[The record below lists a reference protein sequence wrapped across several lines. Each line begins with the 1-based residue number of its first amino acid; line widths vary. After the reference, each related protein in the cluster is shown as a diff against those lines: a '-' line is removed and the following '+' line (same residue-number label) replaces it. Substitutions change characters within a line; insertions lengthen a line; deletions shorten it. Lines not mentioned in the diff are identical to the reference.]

1 MKKDFAIG
9 VFDSG
14 VGGLTVLKALQ
25 TAMPHERFIYLGDTA
40 RVPYG
45 SRSPETII
53 RYSKRV
59 TGHLLQRDIKALVIA
74 CNTATTYALT
84 ALQEACRHLDL
95 PVFGVIEPSAAMAVQ
110 SSRSQRILVLGTEG
124 TIAGGKYTE
133 AITRLSPDAQVYS
146 KACPLFVPLIEEGWH
161 THVVTKMV
169 AAEYFA
175 EIVDLNGI
183 DTAILGCTHYP
194 LIKSLLSTLF
204 PSIHFI
210 DSAETTAQIVLKE
223 LNDRQIL
230 NDQLIGNHD
239 SLREN
244 TLYLVTDNL
253 PKFSH
258 VGHQFIGHTPSPLE
272 LVDLTDQDE
281 DFVDGLL

>member
-1 MKKDFAIG
+1 MNKDYAIG

-25 TAMPHERFIYLGDTA
+25 AAMPNERFVYLGDTA

-45 SRSPETII
+45 SRSPDTII

-59 TGHLLQRDIKALVIA
+59 TGHLLQRDIKALVVA

-84 ALQEACRHLDL
+84 ALKNACNRLSL
-95 PVFGVIEPSAAMAVQ
+95 PVFGVIEPSAALAVQ
-110 SSRSQRILVLGTEG
+110 STQAKKILIMGTEG

-133 AITRLSPDAQVYS
+133 IIHKLAPDCLVYS

-161 THVVTKMV
+161 QHSVTSLV
-169 AAEYFA
+169 AKEYLSSVNNLL
-175 EIVDLNGI
+175 EI

-194 LIKSLLSTLF
+194 LVKSLLTKLY
-204 PSIHFI
+204 PHINFI
-210 DSAETTAQIVLKE
+210 DSAEATAQIVKE
-223 LNDRQIL
+223 ELSARHILQDPIATDR
-230 NDQLIGNHD
+230 D
-239 SLREN
+239 SVHGD

-253 PKFSH
+253 PRFST
-258 VGHQFIGHTPSPLE
+258 VGHQFVGHTPSPLE

-281 DFVDGLL
+281 AFVDGLL